1 MNIFDIAIAIPLV
14 WGLYK
19 GFSKGFIQALATLV
33 ALVLGVIGAIKFSD
47 VTSTFLADNLTIDP
61 TYLPLI
67 SFAITFIGIIIGVH
81 FLARLLDKML
91 KAVALGLVNKIAG
104 AVFGV
109 AKYAF
114 IVSVILIAL
123 NYINAQTNFIPQQ
136 KISSSLL
143 YNPVSKFAPTV
154 IPYINLD
161 TIRQKVD
168 EKVKLPEAIKE
179 TIE

>member
-1 MNIFDIAIAIPLV
+1 MNIFDLAIAIPLV

-47 VTSTFLADNLTIDP
+47 ITSTFLASNLNIEP

-81 FLARLLDKML
+81 FLARLIDKLL
-91 KAVALGLVNKIAG
+91 KAVALGLVNKLAG
-104 AVFGV
+104 AAFGL

-123 NYINAQTNFIPQQ
+123 NYINGQTNFIPKE
-136 KISSSLL
+136 KIESSLL
-143 YNPVSKFAPTV
+143 YEPVSKFAPTI
-154 IPYINLD
+154 IPYVNLD
-161 TIRQKVD
+161 TLRQRVD
-168 EKVKLPEAIKE
+168 DKVKLPESLNDSI
-179 TIE
+179 

>member
-1 MNIFDIAIAIPLV
+1 MNIFDLAIAIPLV

-19 GFSKGFIQALATLV
+19 GFTKGFIKTLATLV

-47 VTSTFLADNLTIDP
+47 ITSTFLASNLNIEP

-67 SFAITFIGIIIGVH
+67 SFSITFIGIIIGVH
-81 FLARLLDKML
+81 FLARLIDKLL

-114 IVSVILIAL
+114 IVSIVLLGL
-123 NYINAQTNFIPQQ
+123 NYINSQANFIPKE

-143 YNPVSKFAPTV
+143 YEPVSSFAPTI
-154 IPYINLD
+154 IPYVNLD
-161 TIRQKVD
+161 TLRQKVD
-168 EKVKLPEAIKE
+168 EKVKIPKAVDNN
-179 TIE
+179 TQ